1 VNRVDNISGYCQRR
15 TITLIDINNIMMME
29 ILELDFFF
37 SSLDLS
43 PFIEESS
50 FGLFIKG
57 DMGLG

>member
-1 VNRVDNISGYCQRR
+1 
-15 TITLIDINNIMMME
+15 MMME

-43 PFIEESS
+43 TFIEESS